1 MDKCRA
7 RESVAGTVQ
16 DPAMW
21 AELYKKF
28 LGVNYFE
35 RAGVAKK

>member
-1 MDKCRA
+1 MDKCRE
-7 RESVAGTVQ
+7 RDSVAGTVK

-21 AELYKKF
+21 AELYKMF
-28 LGVNYFE
+28 LGANYFE